1 MRPPKQ
7 QQRQHMLGQACHW
20 FESLDEELRSWFTK
34 LYDIPLEVADKL
46 RHDPSF
52 GFPDFT
58 SIILSDSDI
67 DTTTFPER
75 GFWVFRRCHN
85 KLFASQEKGEDWDL
99 KQKTKEKEELKEEV
113 KKENLFLR
121 GCDSLFA
128 SRIATS
134 IMRSIMVILEES
146 KMHPPAPCHFPSGMA
161 GHRTGNA
168 SQENP
173 AGDQP
178 QHGSVCHWACPPN
191 LCRVDY
197 PTSARGV
204 ILLCDHCRGKP
215 RYVHGARIVPGK
227 DNEEEDGKLSN
238 PSWRKTATDW
248 ACAPNFPP

>member
-1 MRPPKQ
+1 MTKFLLARSLFFDQPCMSHECRHPQGKGGGKPCRCEEALQMRSTSY
-7 QQRQHMLGQACHW
+7 RRH
-20 FESLDEELRSWFTK
+20 
-34 LYDIPLEVADKL
+34 LEVADISGGC
-46 RHDPSF
+46 RHHIWWEASLCAPS
-52 GFPDFT
+52 
-58 SIILSDSDI
+58 
-67 DTTTFPER
+67 
-75 GFWVFRRCHN
+75 
-85 KLFASQEKGEDWDL
+85 
-99 KQKTKEKEELKEEV
+99 
-113 KKENLFLR
+113 
-121 GCDSLFA
+121 
-128 SRIATS
+128 IATS
-134 IMRSIMVILEES
+134 IMRNMMVYWRSPKCTHQHPAIFRADQMGRYLHCQWTRAPLIS
-146 KMHPPAPCHFPSGMA
+146 MRPRAMHTGMA

>member
-1 MRPPKQ
+1 MRGSLSLRAINRDPKCTHQHPATFRADEMGRYLHCQWTRAPLISMRP
-7 QQRQHMLGQACHW
+7 RA
-20 FESLDEELRSWFTK
+20 
-34 LYDIPLEVADKL
+34 
-46 RHDPSF
+46 
-52 GFPDFT
+52 
-58 SIILSDSDI
+58 
-67 DTTTFPER
+67 
-75 GFWVFRRCHN
+75 
-85 KLFASQEKGEDWDL
+85 
-99 KQKTKEKEELKEEV
+99 
-113 KKENLFLR
+113 
-121 GCDSLFA
+121 
-128 SRIATS
+128 
-134 IMRSIMVILEES
+134 
-146 KMHPPAPCHFPSGMA
+146 MHTGMA

-197 PTSARGV
+197 PTSAHGV

-227 DNEEEDGKLSN
+227 DNEEEDGKRSN